1 MAERRMFS
9 KKVISSARFL
19 KMPAT
24 ARLLYYDLGMHADD
38 DGIVEAF
45 VVLQTT
51 HAAEDDLRVL
61 VSKGFIRIL
70 NDDLVAIIIDW
81 KTNNLIRKDR
91 YTPSIYQYLLSDS
104 DGIPV
109 DNQRLTDGQPM
120 VTPGKERGVK
130 DSIGQYSVG
139 KAIGKEPEP
148 FAPNEYD
155 SIKEEF
161 IKSFS
166 REPDAAFLPSIRMQ
180 IETGRKKQD
189 VLEIIRQS
197 AQRHPEVPEAYI
209 IATLKRYQEK
219 MEQPPASPAPTDDPN
234 RPLETWEK
242 IWLEHVKSRRE
253 RDRAEAER
261 KEGEPE

>member
-81 KTNNLIRKDR
+81 KINNLIRKDR

-120 VTPGKERGVK
+120 VTPGKERKVK

-139 KAIGKEPEP
+139 KAIGE
-148 FAPNEYD
+148 EYD

-161 IKSFS
+161 IQSFS
-166 REPDAAFLPSIRMQ
+166 REPDAAFLSSIRMQ
-180 IETGRKKQD
+180 IEAGRKEQD

-197 AQRHPEVPEAYI
+197 AQRHPGVPEAYI

-219 MEQPPASPAPTDDPN
+219 TEQPPAPLAPADGPN
-234 RPLETWEK
+234 RPLEQWELD
-242 IWLEHVKSRRE
+242 WMEQVKRRRE
-253 RDRAEAER
+253 EQ
-261 KEGEPE
+261 KEGKRKA

>member
-9 KKVISSARFL
+9 KKVISSGRFL
-19 KMPAT
+19 RMPAT

-38 DGIVEAF
+38 DGVVEAF
-45 VVLQTT
+45 SVLQST

-61 VSKGFIRIL
+61 VSKGFVRIL
-70 NDDLVAIIIDW
+70 NDDLVSLIMDW
-81 KTNNLIRKDR
+81 KINNLIKKDR
-91 YTPSIYQYLLSDS
+91 YKPSYYADLI
-104 DGIPV
+104 DGTQMEPV
-109 DNQRLTDGQPM
+109 WNPSGTQPEPQ
-120 VTPGKERGVK
+120 VREGK

-148 FAPNEYD
+148 FDPNEYD

-166 REPDAAFLPSIRMQ
+166 REPDAAFLSSIRMQ

-219 MEQPPASPAPTDDPN
+219 MKQPPASPAPTDDPN